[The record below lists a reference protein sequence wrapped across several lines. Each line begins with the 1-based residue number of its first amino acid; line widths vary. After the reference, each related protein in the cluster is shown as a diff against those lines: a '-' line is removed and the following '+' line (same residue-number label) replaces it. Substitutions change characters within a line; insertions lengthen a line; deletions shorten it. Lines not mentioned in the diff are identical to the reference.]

1 VSPFVVLATVAL
13 LAFIL
18 SACGSGGSSSSS
30 TFASTVTGA
39 PSFPSSTT
47 TSSTTAKSAKKA
59 STRAGKSVSHFG
71 SIATGVPAHRAE
83 VALSAYFAALSAS
96 DWSTAC
102 SYLTAPI
109 RRLRASFARARHEGK
124 TCAAGLRVSVER
136 LVESRPVLLAKP
148 GVSSV
153 RTEGDRGFVLYDQA
167 GGPEGA
173 MPIRSEG
180 GAWKLAPLDPVGV
193 PVSSK

>member
-1 VSPFVVLATVAL
+1 MSPFVALATVAL
-13 LAFIL
+13 LVFIL
-18 SACGSGGSSSSS
+18 SACGSGGSGSSS
-30 TFASTVTGA
+30 TSASTVTGA
-39 PSFPSSTT
+39 PSSPTTSSSTT
-47 TSSTTAKSAKKA
+47 TTTKSAKKA
-59 STRAGKSVSHFG
+59 STRASKSVNHFG
-71 SIATGVPAHRAE
+71 SIATGAPAHRAE

-102 SYLTAPI
+102 SYLATPI
-109 RRLRASFARARHEGK
+109 RRLRANIARAEHEGK

-136 LVESRPVLLAKP
+136 LVKSRPALLAKP

-153 RTEGDRGFVLYDQA
+153 RTEGERGFVLYDQA
-167 GGPEGA
+167 GDPESG

-180 GAWKLAPLDPVGV
+180 GAWKLAPLSPVGV